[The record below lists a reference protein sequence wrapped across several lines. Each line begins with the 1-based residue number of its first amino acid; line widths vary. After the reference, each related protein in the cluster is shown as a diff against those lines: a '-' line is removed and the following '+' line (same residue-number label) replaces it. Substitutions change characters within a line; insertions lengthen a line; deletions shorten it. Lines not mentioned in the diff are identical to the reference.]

1 MLKRNHLRQFL
12 AIVETGGITAA
23 ARRLN
28 LSQPTLSVGL
38 AELERLV
45 GTPLLM
51 RDRKQIRLTAAG
63 TRLLAHARTIEREFR
78 QAEMLPD
85 GFAALAAPLRLGVL
99 PSLPTGPLARL
110 ARAMQAVR
118 PLVLVEGSDTD
129 LRRRLGEGQLDAA
142 LTLLHGP
149 PGEGEEVE
157 EAYAM
162 LLPADHPLAGRT
174 MLSVPDLAGEVMVAR
189 RSCEILSQTSR
200 FFTAQGVR
208 PHFLLR
214 SANEERCLALVRAGL
229 AVTTGPVSLAGDG
242 IVAVPLAGYDFRRRL
257 GLMSAGTGSES
268 RALDPVLLDA
278 WGAMARDWDQMGFAD
293 ARLRPVEPASPALPD
308 GNPA

>member
-28 LSQPTLSVGL
+28 LSQPTLSAGL

-45 GTPLLM
+45 GAPLLM

-78 QAEMLPD
+78 LAEMPAD
-85 GFAALAAPLRLGVL
+85 GLAPMAAPLRLGVL
-99 PSLPTGPLARL
+99 SSLPAQVLVTLARDV
-110 ARAMQAVR
+110 QAVR
-118 PLVLVEGSDTD
+118 PLVLVEGSDAD
-129 LRRRLGEGQLDAA
+129 LRRRLGEGQLDAI

-149 PGEGEEVE
+149 GPQGGAGEGTVVE
-157 EAYAM
+157 EGYAM
-162 LLPADHPLAGRT
+162 LLPRDHPLAGRG
-174 MLSVPDLAGEVMVAR
+174 MLSALDLAAEVMVAR
-189 RSCEILSQTSR
+189 RSCEILAETSR

-229 AVTTGPVSLAGDG
+229 AVTTGPVCLADNAANGG

-257 GLMSAGTGSES
+257 GLIGGGQALDLALVASWARLAQGWNATGS
-268 RALDPVLLDA
+268 
-278 WGAMARDWDQMGFAD
+278 GAR
-293 ARLRPVEPASPALPD
+293 E
-308 GNPA
+308 